1 LVFLEKK
8 KPGSSVPVGF
18 TSAKSSDF
26 AMLLRAVRSTRGSSA
41 RFFSVNIDKSP
52 GQKAKLTGYWT
63 SKLPQELVA
72 AMSQGEGDG
81 DIRTVMRQAASQ
93 ARLVAAS
100 VKSGDD
106 DEAKRVERE
115 AVSATTRGMD
125 R

>member
-1 LVFLEKK
+1 
-8 KPGSSVPVGF
+8 
-18 TSAKSSDF
+18 
-26 AMLLRAVRSTRGSSA
+26 MLLRAVRSTRGSSA